1 MRSKT
6 YNVKSNAARAAQKYG
21 ITRDQLISVSGG
33 WCFNVPAE
41 MAPQSTTEPAG
52 EAIQAPDEPAWQP
65 DEPIEWAGTDYMV
78 VNGELPKDEPETIA
92 EPDTTE
98 PAKTRRAGARPR

>member
-41 MAPQSTTEPAG
+41 MAPQSPTEPAG
-52 EAIQAPDEPAWQP
+52 EAIQAP
-65 DEPIEWAGTDYMV
+65 
-78 VNGELPKDEPETIA
+78 DEPETIA